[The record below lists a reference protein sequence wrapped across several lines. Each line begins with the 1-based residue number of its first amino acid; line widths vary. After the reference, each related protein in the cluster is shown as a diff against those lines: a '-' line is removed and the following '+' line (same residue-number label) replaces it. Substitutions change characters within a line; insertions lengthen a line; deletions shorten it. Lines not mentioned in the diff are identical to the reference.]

1 MFMSS
6 IQVRINEN
14 THNVIKGIAR
24 EIGESMQSVVEHAVE
39 RYKRDIFLENLNRDF
54 DLLRNN
60 EQDWASEL
68 EERDLWAVT
77 MNDGEEVTK

>member
-1 MFMSS
+1 MSS

-39 RYKRDIFLENLNRDF
+39 RYKREIFLENLNRDF
-54 DLLRNN
+54 ELVRNN
-60 EQDWASEL
+60 ESDWAAEL
-68 EERDLWAVT
+68 EERELWAVT
-77 MNDGEEVTK
+77 LNDGEEMAK